1 MKPKTIPFIDRYGHI
16 IQVPANWTIKRAM
29 KAGFH
34 SFRLLPAG
42 TPLKKNEWRNL

>member
-29 KAGFH
+29 KAGKH
-34 SFRLLPAG
+34 PSAATAEP
-42 TPLKKNEWRNL
+42 